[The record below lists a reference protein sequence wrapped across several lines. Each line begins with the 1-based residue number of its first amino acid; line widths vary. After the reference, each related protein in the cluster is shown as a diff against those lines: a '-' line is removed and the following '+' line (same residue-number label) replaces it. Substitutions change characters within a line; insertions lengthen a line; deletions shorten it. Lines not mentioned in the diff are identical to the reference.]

1 MLNERKNWNPRLPEF
16 LVEAETLL
24 ARSEECLVHLQLI
37 RNDADAVRCLLDT
50 LQVLANR
57 ADILALGTVSRFAN
71 GIHAVLSQAHRQV
84 DLHAQALDS
93 LQACLTLMAWQLELV
108 DQSTGQLSLDE
119 SEQISLIEAFARRAN
134 GSGDESDLTMADFE
148 TTISRFVPMSK
159 MRKDEF
165 TKLRDW
171 ANQNAISA
179 SAVVAGQNDTETQI
193 GGRQIDF

>member
-50 LQVLANR
+50 LLVLANR
-57 ADILALGTVSRFAN
+57 ADILALGAVSRFAN

-108 DQSTGQLSLDE
+108 DLHTGELGLDTEEQAALLERLSLDLNGAPLQF
-119 SEQISLIEAFARRAN
+119 SVPATGFAPPLQAKRA
-134 GSGDESDLTMADFE
+134 
-148 TTISRFVPMSK
+148 
-159 MRKDEF
+159 
-165 TKLRDW
+165 
-171 ANQNAISA
+171 
-179 SAVVAGQNDTETQI
+179 
-193 GGRQIDF
+193 